1 MIKALQH
8 ARTTKMTAIK
18 RKKNSNVESDNDELD
33 VYDEEMPL
41 AVKLH
46 YFWGKNM
53 IFKIWNP

>member
-1 MIKALQH
+1 MKGLSYSMIKALQH

-18 RKKNSNVESDNDELD
+18 RKKNSNVESDSDELD

-46 YFWGKNM
+46 YF
-53 IFKIWNP
+53 